1 MKIKESA
8 IEYSYS
14 EILLGVTIDIK
25 LPFDDHFTN
34 ICSKTSQKL
43 HALSRVASYM
53 SFDKK
58 RILLKTYITSQ
69 FNYCPS
75 VYLCHSR
82 SLNNKITTLDDCALR
97 IVHQDK
103 RSDFETLLKND

>member
-53 SFDKK
+53 SFGKK
-58 RILLKTYITSQ
+58 KDSFKNIYYLAIQLLSI
-69 FNYCPS
+69 S
-75 VYLCHSR
+75 VLVS
-82 SLNNKITTLDDCALR
+82 
-97 IVHQDK
+97 
-103 RSDFETLLKND
+103 